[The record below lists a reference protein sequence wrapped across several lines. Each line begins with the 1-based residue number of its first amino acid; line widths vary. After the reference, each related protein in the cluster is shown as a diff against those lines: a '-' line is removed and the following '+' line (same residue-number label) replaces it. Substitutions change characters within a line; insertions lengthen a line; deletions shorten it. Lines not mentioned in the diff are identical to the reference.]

1 MQEGDKMLHLQD
13 ITVVKKNKEIVA
25 VNELTVKTGKVTA
38 LIGPN
43 GAGKSSLL
51 KVMALLENPTTGT
64 ILFNGSQ
71 VFPGKVNLSDRRKV
85 SVVFQQPLMLDTTV
99 YNNVA
104 IGLKFRKT
112 PTRLI
117 KEKVF
122 YWLKQFGIDH
132 LAEDR
137 AKNLSG
143 GEAQRLAIARA
154 MATNP
159 EILFLDEPFSAL
171 DLPTRR
177 KLLKD
182 FQRILNETGTTTV
195 FISHDYHEVRYLC
208 EDVILMFEGKMIDH
222 GKVEELQFKRFT
234 NEIGQFLE
242 EWMTPLID
250 EDQIEKAMT

>member
-1 MQEGDKMLHLQD
+1 MQEGEKMLQLQD
-13 ITVVKKNKEIVA
+13 IIVVKKNKEIVA
-25 VNELTVKTGKVTA
+25 VKELVVKAGKVTA

-51 KVMALLENPTTGT
+51 KVMALLENPTTG
-64 ILFNGSQ
+64 IIHFNSSQ

-104 IGLKFRKT
+104 IGLKFRKA
-112 PTRLI
+112 PKSLI
-117 KEKVF
+117 KKTVF

-182 FQRILNETGTTTV
+182 FQRILKETGTTTV

-208 EDVILMFEGKMIDH
+208 EDVILMFEGIMIDH
-222 GKVEELQFKRFT
+222 AQVEDLQFKRFT
-234 NEIGQFLE
+234 NDVDQFLD

-250 EDQIEKAMT
+250 KEQNEKAMT

>member
-1 MQEGDKMLHLQD
+1 MLHLQD

-25 VNELTVKTGKVTA
+25 VKKLALTIGKVTA

-51 KVMALLENPTTGT
+51 KIMSLLENPTTGT
-64 ILFNGSQ
+64 IHFNGSQ
-71 VFPGKVNLSDRRKV
+71 VFPGKVKLSDRRKV
-85 SVVFQQPLMLDTTV
+85 SVVFQQPLMLDTSV

-112 PTRLI
+112 PKKLI
-117 KEKVF
+117 NETVF
-122 YWLKQFGIDH
+122 CWLKRFGIDH
-132 LAEDR
+132 LAEER
-137 AKNLSG
+137 AYTLSG
-143 GEAQRLAIARA
+143 GEAQRLSIARA

-177 KLLKD
+177 KLLQD
-182 FQRILNETGTTTV
+182 FQQILKETDTTTV

-208 EDVILMFEGKMIDH
+208 EDVIIMFDGKMIDH
-222 GKVEELQFKRFT
+222 IKVEDLQLKRFT
-234 NEIGQFLE
+234 KEINQFLYD
-242 EWMTPLID
+242 WMTPLIP
-250 EDQIEKAMT
+250 EDRNKEAIT

>member
-1 MQEGDKMLHLQD
+1 MLHLQD
-13 ITVVKKNKEIVA
+13 ITVVKKNKEIATVTELA
-25 VNELTVKTGKVTA
+25 VKAGKVTA

-64 ILFNGSQ
+64 IHFNGSL
-71 VFPGKVNLSDRRKV
+71 VFSGNVNILDRRKV

-99 YNNVA
+99 YKNVA

-112 PTRLI
+112 PKQVI
-117 KEKVF
+117 KETVF

-132 LAEDR
+132 LAEAR

-154 MATNP
+154 MATRP

-177 KLLKD
+177 KLLND
-182 FQRILNETGTTTV
+182 FQRILKETGTTTV

-208 EDVILMFEGKMIDH
+208 EDVIIMFEGKMVDH
-222 GKVEELQFKRFT
+222 ITVEELQFKRFT
-234 NEIGQFLE
+234 NDVNQFLD

-250 EDQIEKAMT
+250 VVQKEKAMT

>member
-1 MQEGDKMLHLQD
+1 MLDLQD
-13 ITVVKKNKEIVA
+13 ITVIKRNKKIVS
-25 VNELTVKTGKVTA
+25 VQELTVKPGKVTG

-51 KVMALLENPTTGT
+51 KLMALLENPTTG
-64 ILFNGSQ
+64 IIHFNDLQ
-71 VFPGKVNLSDRRKV
+71 VFPGKVNLTERRKV

-112 PTRLI
+112 PKKVI
-117 KEKVF
+117 KETVF

-143 GEAQRLAIARA
+143 GEAQRLSIARA

-182 FQRILNETGTTTV
+182 FQQILKETGTTTI

-208 EDVILMFEGKMIDH
+208 EDIVLMFEGKMVYY
-222 GKVEELQFKRFT
+222 GKVEELPFKRFT
-234 NEIGQFLE
+234 NDVNQFLD

-250 EDQIEKAMT
+250 EDRIEKAMT

>member
-1 MQEGDKMLHLQD
+1 MLYLQD
-13 ITVVKKNKEIVA
+13 VTVVKKNKEIVA
-25 VNELTVKTGKVTA
+25 VNGLDIKTGRITA

-51 KVMALLENPTTGT
+51 KVLALLENPTAGT
-64 ILFNGSQ
+64 IHFKGSQ
-71 VFPGKVNLSDRRKV
+71 VFPGKLNLSDRRKV

-99 YNNVA
+99 YNNVS
-104 IGLKFRKT
+104 IGLKFRKV
-112 PTRLI
+112 PKKLI
-117 KEKVF
+117 KETVF

-143 GEAQRLAIARA
+143 GEAQRLSIARA

-182 FQRILNETGTTTV
+182 FQQILNETGTTTV

-222 GKVEELQFKRFT
+222 VKVEELKFKRF
-234 NEIGQFLE
+234 NKAVNQFLD
-242 EWMTPLID
+242 EWMTPLIH
-250 EDQIEKAMT
+250 EDQNEKAIT

>member
-1 MQEGDKMLHLQD
+1 MQEGEKMLHLQD
-13 ITVVKKNKEIVA
+13 VTVVKKNKQIVK
-25 VNELTVKTGKVTA
+25 VKELSVKAGKVTA

-51 KVMALLENPTTGT
+51 KIMALLENPTTGT
-64 ILFNGSQ
+64 IHFNGPQ

-104 IGLKFRKT
+104 IGLKFRKASKK
-112 PTRLI
+112 LI
-117 KEKVF
+117 RETVF

-132 LAEDR
+132 LAENR

-143 GEAQRLAIARA
+143 GEAQRLSIARA

-182 FQRILNETGTTTV
+182 FQQILKETGTTTV

-208 EDVILMFEGKMIDH
+208 EDVILMFEGNMIDH
-222 GKVEELQFKRFT
+222 GKVEELQIKRFT
-234 NEIGQFLE
+234 NDVNQFLD

-250 EDQIEKAMT
+250 EERMEKAMT

>member
-1 MQEGDKMLHLQD
+1 MLDLQD
-13 ITVVKKNKEIVA
+13 ITVIKRNKKIVS
-25 VNELTVKTGKVTA
+25 VQELTVKPGKVIG

-51 KVMALLENPTTGT
+51 KLMALLENPTTG
-64 ILFNGSQ
+64 IIHFNDLQ
-71 VFPGKVNLSDRRKV
+71 VFPGKVNLTERRKV

-112 PTRLI
+112 PKKVI
-117 KEKVF
+117 KETVF

-132 LAEDR
+132 LVEDR

-143 GEAQRLAIARA
+143 GEAQRLSIARA

-182 FQRILNETGTTTV
+182 FQQILKETGTTTI

-208 EDVILMFEGKMIDH
+208 EDIILMFEGKMVDY
-222 GKVEELQFKRFT
+222 GKVEELPFKRFT
-234 NEIGQFLE
+234 NDVNQFLD

-250 EDQIEKAMT
+250 EDRIEKAMT